1 MHFFIKIM
9 TLDKGEGN
17 DLSLMEALFNVIGG
31 IFGYVLWSAF
41 FLTKNYG
48 VAIILFTIVIKVLL
62 FPFSVSQQK
71 SMASNARFQQKQ
83 REIMEKYKND
93 RVKANEEVQ
102 KLMAK
107 ENVRPTAGCMPML
120 APMFV
125 LFGVYYSVLNPL
137 TNTLHIA
144 ADKVSAAMNSISTLP
159 GIGTS
164 INGRYGEISIVKYFG
179 SLEKYLVDGN
189 GNALFNSNDASSIK
203 DFSQGFNFC
212 GLDLLATPSQS
223 SWESM
228 MWMIP
233 VLCFLTSVVS
243 MIIMQLINGTKMQGC
258 MILMIFMMPLF
269 TAWIAYSVP
278 GAVGFYWIASN
289 VFGFVQ
295 SLIMNKFY
303 SPSIM
308 EAKAEAQRIVLR
320 KEQESKYEFIEA
332 PEFDANM
339 QVSVKETAGEKKSRN
354 SAKKNKSKKSTKNN
368 DKSSY
373 LGRKR

>member
-1 MHFFIKIM
+1 
-9 TLDKGEGN
+9 
-17 DLSLMEALFNVIGG
+17 MESLFNVIGG

-83 REIMEKYKND
+83 KEIMDKYKND
-93 RVKANEEVQ
+93 RVKANEEIQ

-107 ENVRPTAGCMPML
+107 ENVSPTAGCMPML

-125 LFGVYYSVLNPL
+125 LFGVYYSVINPV

-144 ADKVSAAMNSISTLP
+144 ADKVSAALNSISNLP
-159 GIGTS
+159 GIGMS

-179 SLEKYLVDGN
+179 SLQKYFVDSN
-189 GNALFNSNDASSIK
+189 GNALFNSHDADSINE
-203 DFSQGFNFC
+203 FGQGFNFL
-212 GLDLLATPSQS
+212 GIDLLATPSQS

-228 MWMIP
+228 LWLIP
-233 VLCFLTSVVS
+233 VLCFLTSVGS

-258 MILMIFMMPLF
+258 MVAMIFMMPLF

-278 GAVGFYWIASN
+278 GAVGFYWIVSN
-289 VFGFVQ
+289 LLGFVQ
-295 SLIMNKFY
+295 SLIMNKFF
-303 SPSIM
+303 SPSII
-308 EAKAEAQRIVLR
+308 EAKTEAQRVVLR
-320 KEQESKYEFIEA
+320 REQEAKYEFLEA
-332 PEFDANM
+332 PEFDAQFENDN
-339 QVSVKETAGEKKSRN
+339 VEEVKDNKNKSG
-354 SAKKNKSKKSTKNN
+354 SKKNKNKKPSKNN

>member
-1 MHFFIKIM
+1 
-9 TLDKGEGN
+9 
-17 DLSLMEALFNVIGG
+17 MEALFNMIGG

-83 REIMEKYKND
+83 KEIMEKYKND
-93 RVKANEEVQ
+93 RAKANEEIQ
-102 KLMAK
+102 KLMTK
-107 ENVRPTAGCMPML
+107 ENVSPTAGCMPML

-144 ADKVSAAMNSISTLP
+144 ADKVSAALNSISTLP

-179 SLEKYLVDGN
+179 SLEKYFVDSN
-189 GNALFNSNDASSIK
+189 GNALFNSNDASSIN
-203 DFSQGFNFC
+203 DFSQGFNFL

-228 MWMIP
+228 MWVIP
-233 VLCFLTSVVS
+233 VLCFLTSVGS

-258 MILMIFMMPLF
+258 MVAMIFMMPLF

-289 VFGFVQ
+289 VLGFAQ

-320 KEQESKYEFIEA
+320 REQESKYEFIEA
-332 PEFDANM
+332 PEFDA
-339 QVSVKETAGEKKSRN
+339 QFETEVKDNSLKDNKSKN
-354 SAKKNKSKKSTKNN
+354 STKKNKNKKSVKNN